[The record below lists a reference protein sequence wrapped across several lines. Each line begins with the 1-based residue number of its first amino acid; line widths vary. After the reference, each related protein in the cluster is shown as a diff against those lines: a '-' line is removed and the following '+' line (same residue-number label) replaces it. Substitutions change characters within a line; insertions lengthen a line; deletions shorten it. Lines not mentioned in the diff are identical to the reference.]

1 MSLFS
6 KYPLQK
12 RILIT
17 ISILIFLPYL
27 ALSTFISSYFVQ
39 AETERNR
46 QQYLT
51 LLHTAELAVNRS
63 LIQVESVV
71 DTLAGT
77 ESIRLTLK
85 QKDWE
90 ETALRLLFSASGD
103 LAKGQVFLQA
113 YGGAIYLI
121 SPQEDLHD
129 RYGQLYRQS
138 HYKGDEELTA
148 FLEGNKLSLWTGPRP
163 GTVSGN
169 FPLYTTGSE
178 PVLCYCYK
186 VNDSLFESV
195 GAVLC
200 SVKIE
205 SVFTPL
211 QELSAHGVV
220 RVYQEG
226 RCVYEYRENSGQM
239 FPKTA
244 KPENGSVVFN
254 TENTEYPFQFSLEVP
269 ADRIRPA
276 NSYYT
281 TIPILIIVFYAA
293 VMALIVGIIRILLK
307 KLNLISRLMSVVNL
321 EEDGQRLPSLGND
334 EIGGLARSINK
345 LLGKVE
351 QQRHEI
357 LKKEKDKRMAERY
370 ALQFQMNPHLLFNSL
385 HWLQLNL
392 TSRDRKLQ
400 EGVFLLGE
408 LYRYNLTGGGMAS
421 VQEELW
427 NVQAYTEMMRLLKNS
442 EIVLQA
448 DCPEELFPVRIPRFT
463 LQPIAE
469 NAVKYGL
476 CQGAP
481 LHLRVSIQTEEAGIH
496 ILVENDGIPIG
507 EEKEEEWNRAFSQD
521 FPKGAAEHIG
531 LLNLSR
537 RLQLSFGGEA
547 AVHIGQAGGSTQ
559 VSIRIPYESQA
570 GDL

>member
-12 RILIT
+12 RILAT
-17 ISILIFLPYL
+17 LSFLVFLPYL
-27 ALSTFISSYFVQ
+27 ALSTFISSYYSKT
-39 AETERNR
+39 EEERNR

-51 LLHTAELAVNRS
+51 LLHTAEMTINRS
-63 LIQVESVV
+63 LVQVESIA
-71 DTLAGT
+71 DTLA
-77 ESIRLTLK
+77 SMDSVKNTLK
-85 QKDWE
+85 AREWNESALSLLYQAE
-90 ETALRLLFSASGD
+90 ED
-103 LAKGQVFLQA
+103 LGKSQSFLQP
-113 YGGAIYLI
+113 YGGEIFLI
-121 SPQEDLHD
+121 SLNDNLFD
-129 RYGQLYRQS
+129 RYGKLYRKS
-138 HYKGDEELTA
+138 HYAKDKELTD
-148 FLEGNKLSLWTGPRP
+148 FLEGSSLSLWTKPHLGAKLGEIPI
-163 GTVSGN
+163 
-169 FPLYTTGSE
+169 YTTGSE
-178 PVLCYCYK
+178 PVVCYCYK
-186 VNDSLFESV
+186 VNDSPFKVV

-200 SVKIE
+200 SVEVGSI
-205 SVFTPL
+205 FAPL
-211 QELSAHGVV
+211 QELGEYGAV
-220 RVYQEG
+220 RVYQGGTCIYKYAE
-226 RCVYEYRENSGQM
+226 EKEEI
-239 FPKTA
+239 FPKEEQEERDTI
-244 KPENGSVVFN
+244 VFRTDN
-254 TENTEYPFQFSLEVP
+254 QEYPYQISLEVP
-269 ADRIRPA
+269 RENLLTSNYNAV
-276 NSYYT
+276 
-281 TIPILIIVFYAA
+281 PILIIVFYAA

-400 EGVFLLGE
+400 EGVLLLGE

-421 VQEELW
+421 VQEELG
-427 NVQAYTEMMRLLKNS
+427 NIQAYTEMMRLLKNS

-448 DCPEELFPVRIPRFT
+448 DGPEELFPVRIPRFT

-507 EEKEEEWNRAFSQD
+507 EEKAEELNRAFSQD